1 MHQAVI
7 DSSLLGAASLVAL
20 VAAVFDWRDRR
31 IPNWL
36 VGRAMLT
43 ALVFHAMGG
52 WRALI
57 GCLLA
62 GLLAGG
68 IAFMFYRAKGMGAGD
83 VKLLAAIGCWAGL
96 HALPILLIAT
106 ALAGAAFAIGVA
118 IHHQHLRHVLPNL
131 VKLVRHHRH
140 EGLTPNRHL
149 NIKATNALSIPFA
162 LPIACGCL
170 FALCVQIWS
179 VSR

>member
-20 VAAVFDWRDRR
+20 VAAVFDWRYRR

-36 VGRAMLT
+36 VGRALLT

-52 WRALI
+52 WRPLF

-68 IAFMFYRAKGMGAGD
+68 MGLVFYVAKGIGAGD

-96 HALPILLIAT
+96 HALPSLLIAT
-106 ALAGAAFAIGVA
+106 ALAAAAFAVGAVL
-118 IHHQHLRHVLPNL
+118 HHQRLRHILPNL
-131 VKLVRHHRH
+131 KTLLRHHRH
-140 EGLTPNRHL
+140 EGLTSNRHL
-149 NIKATNALSIPFA
+149 NIKAPNALSIPFA
-162 LPIACGCL
+162 LPVACGCL

-179 VSR
+179 VPR